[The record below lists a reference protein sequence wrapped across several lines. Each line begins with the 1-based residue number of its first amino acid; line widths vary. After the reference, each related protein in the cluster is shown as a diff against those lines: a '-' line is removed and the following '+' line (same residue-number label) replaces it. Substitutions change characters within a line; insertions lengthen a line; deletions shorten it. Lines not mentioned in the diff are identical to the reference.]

1 MPGTQMADGSTLAA
15 LYSRCKTQDR
25 TAFAEL
31 FERYAQRVYRSAFF
45 ITHRHDAAE
54 EITQLVFVELFG
66 AFRRFDLNRPFL
78 PWLYRIV
85 HDVSMDYLRRDRR
98 GTHSPLPHADWQLDA
113 LLGADPAPNPAERA
127 EQTELREILWQAIEQ
142 LPAKQRAVL
151 VLRYYSDL
159 NEGELAEALGC
170 RRGTVKSRL
179 HRAHRALAEILHTSI
194 EPNMAPPTRAAIEG
208 QWRVAL
214 AQE

>member
-1 MPGTQMADGSTLAA
+1 
-15 LYSRCKTQDR
+15 
-25 TAFAEL
+25 
-31 FERYAQRVYRSAFF
+31 
-45 ITHRHDAAE
+45 
-54 EITQLVFVELFG
+54 
-66 AFRRFDLNRPFL
+66 
-78 PWLYRIV
+78 
-85 HDVSMDYLRRDRR
+85 MDYLRRDRR

-113 LLGADPAPNPAERA
+113 LLGADPAPSPAERA

-159 NEGELAEALGC
+159 SEGELAEALGC

-194 EPNMAPPTRAAIEG
+194 EPDIAPPARAAIEG